1 MSHKH
6 FRKKSRFLS
15 QIMSCVSFCII
26 SDSNMDTSKVI
37 LNSSQKASDFEPFH
51 IKQEEKII
59 PSLASA
65 IMKSEDKVKLIFL
78 LQ

>member
-1 MSHKH
+1 
-6 FRKKSRFLS
+6 
-15 QIMSCVSFCII
+15 
-26 SDSNMDTSKVI
+26 MDTSKVI